1 MASCRRNGGEV
12 SSAGHKH
19 PEVLLPD
26 WSCRL
31 MVGAMWG
38 LGLEEFHGSG
48 MCCNTLHALL
58 AEYNQTVMLAYT
70 GVLLMCP
77 QARRKVTES
86 VGSVVQGREAWNQI

>member
-48 MCCNTLHALL
+48 MCCDTLHAFL
-58 AEYNQTVMLAYT
+58 AEYNHSDLDIYRSAPYVSP
-70 GVLLMCP
+70 G
-77 QARRKVTES
+77 KKKS
-86 VGSVVQGREAWNQI
+86 H